1 MKLRSVA
8 LVGVICIAA
17 LGLIGVGAHAAFTTS
32 TTSGQTITAGTG
44 WTTTTTDPTT
54 TTTTTALT
62 DPTDPPPP
70 TVSVTYPVDGT
81 TYGADWTGTITGTA
95 SPNSGPGATITG
107 TRVAIEDTSTKLWWS
122 GSSFSVG
129 TQTFVA
135 ATGTTT
141 WMLSLAA
148 QSLVPGDTYTVV
160 AQATDSLGN
169 LGTSSTVSFTYII
182 PTAPPAVVV
191 TYPVDGT
198 TYGPNWTGTITG
210 TASPN
215 SGPGATITGTRV
227 AIEDTSTKLWWSGS
241 SFSVGTQTFVAATG
255 NTTWMLAMP
264 ANNLTSGGTYKVV
277 AEATDS
283 LGKVGTSSTVTFTYT
298 PQPTVTITYP
308 VDGTTYGAD
317 WTGTIT
323 GTASAGPGATISS
336 VSLAIE
342 DTTTKQWWNGTSFSV
357 TSQSF
362 VKATGTTTWYLP
374 LGAGILTSDDSYA
387 LVAGATDSA
396 GNVATSASVTFTF
409 TYSMPASPPTVTIT
423 YPVDGTT
430 YGADW
435 TGTILG
441 TASSE
446 ASTTITATAMVAI
459 EDTTTNQW
467 WSGSSFSDA
476 TQSFVAATGNTT
488 WLLGFGPDNLTAGDS
503 YSVVA
508 EATDSAGDVGTSSTV
523 SFTYNSAAQAPGGSH
538 G

>member
-95 SPNSGPGATITG
+95 STTVASTE
-107 TRVAIEDTSTKLWWS
+107 VAIEDTSATRWWN
-122 GSSFSVG
+122 GTAFAASS
-129 TQTFVA
+129 QTFVA
-135 ATGTTT
+135 ATGNTT
-141 WMLSLAA
+141 WLLGFGPDNLTS
-148 QSLVPGDTYTVV
+148 GDSYSVV
-160 AQATDSLGN
+160 AQATDSAGN
-169 LGTSSTVSFTYII
+169 VGTSSTVSFTYLI

-210 TASPN
+210 TAS
-215 SGPGATITGTRV
+215 SGASTTIASTQV
-227 AIEDTSTKLWWSGS
+227 AIEDTSATMWWNGTAFAAS
-241 SFSVGTQTFVAATG
+241 SQSFVAATG

-264 ANNLTSGGTYKVV
+264 ANDLSSGGTYKVV

-336 VSLAIE
+336 ISVAIE
-342 DTTTKQWWNGTSFSV
+342 DTTTKQWWNGTSFSDA
-357 TSQSF
+357 TQTF

-374 LGAGILTSDDSYA
+374 LGAGSLTSDDSYA

-396 GNVATSASVTFTF
+396 GNVGTSASVTFT
-409 TYSMPASPPTVTIT
+409 YSIPESPPTVTIT

-441 TASSE
+441 TASSG
-446 ASTTITATAMVAI
+446 ASTTIASTQVAI
-459 EDTTTNQW
+459 EDTSATMW
-467 WSGSSFSDA
+467 WNGTAFAASSQ
-476 TQSFVAATGNTT
+476 TFVAATGNTT
-488 WLLGFGPDNLTAGDS
+488 WLLALAAENLTAGDS

-508 EATDSAGDVGTSSTV
+508 EVTDSAGDVGTSSTA
-523 SFTYNSAAQAPGGSH
+523 SFTYNSTAQAPGASNG
-538 G
+538 

>member
-1 MKLRSVA
+1 MSITR
-8 LVGVICIAA
+8 
-17 LGLIGVGAHAAFTTS
+17 HR
-32 TTSGQTITAGTG
+32 TI
-44 WTTTTTDPTT
+44 TTDPI
-54 TTTTTALT
+54 A
-62 DPTDPPPP
+62 P
-70 TVSVTYPVDGT
+70 TVSIAYPVDGT

-95 SPNSGPGATITG
+95 SAAAG
-107 TRVAIEDTSTKLWWS
+107 TTVTNTQVAIEDTKTDVWWD
-122 GSSFSVG
+122 GTSFSAS

-182 PTAPPAVVV
+182 PTAPPTVVV

-210 TASPN
+210 TASFN
-215 SGPGATITGTRV
+215 SGPGSTIKGTRV

-264 ANNLTSGGTYKVV
+264 ANDLSSGGTYKVV

-336 VSLAIE
+336 ISVAIE
-342 DTTTKQWWNGTSFSV
+342 DTTTKQWWSGSSFNDN
-357 TSQSF
+357 SQTF

-374 LGAGILTSDDSYA
+374 LKAGSLTSDDSYA
-387 LVAGATDSA
+387 VVAQTADSV
-396 GNVATSASVTFTF
+396 GNLGTSSTVKF
-409 TYSMPASPPTVTIT
+409 TYTVPPTQPTITIT

-441 TASSE
+441 TASSG
-446 ASTTITATAMVAI
+446 ASTTIASTQVAI
-459 EDTTTNQW
+459 EDTSATRW
-467 WSGSSFSDA
+467 WNGTAFAASSQ
-476 TQSFVAATGNTT
+476 TFVAATGNTT
-488 WLLGFGPDNLTAGDS
+488 WLLALAAENLTAGDS

-508 EATDSAGDVGTSSTV
+508 QATDSAGNLGTSSTV
-523 SFTYNSAAQAPGGSH
+523 SFTYGSTAQALGASH